1 MENEMFSKL
10 AAKMGVTSAR
20 IIRQAQEY
28 VRLSAVRCTALGNI
42 TATGKTVI
50 CLELAATSM
59 KQPLDKEYVIK
70 LSGLNKKQY
79 QSSLK
84 AMECLLGLESRL
96 GLRELAVQYGC
107 MEAVK
112 VAAQILER
120 YEESLPAA
128 QQHDLDL
135 SKPLFTTAALH
146 SACKCLKIKVDK
158 KLAASSGAK
167 KSIFDRLVVQ
177 LQKLGQAICKE
188 ASPLQEAAK
197 TAKKR
202 QKTLIE
208 SIEQVDEEDCSPS
221 SVKQQRGDEEEK
233 ATAQDYEE
241 WKRKILEN
249 ALKSTQA
256 EA

>member
-10 AAKMGVTSAR
+10 ASKMGISSAR
-20 IIRQAQEY
+20 IIRQAEEY
-28 VRLSAVRCTALGNI
+28 VRLSEVRCATLGNI
-42 TATGKTVI
+42 TATGKTVM
-50 CLELAATSM
+50 CLEMAATSM
-59 KQPLDKEYVIK
+59 KHPLDKEYVIK

-107 MEAVK
+107 MDAVK

-120 YEESLPAA
+120 YEQSLPAA

-135 SKPLFTTAALH
+135 SKPLFTTAALY
-146 SACKCLKIKVDK
+146 SACKCMKIKVDK
-158 KLAASSGAK
+158 KLTASSGAK

-177 LQKLGQAICKE
+177 LQKLGQDICKE
-188 ASPLQEAAK
+188 ASPLKEAAK
-197 TAKKR
+197 TAQKR
-202 QKTLIE
+202 QQTLLE
-208 SIEQVDEEDCSPS
+208 NLEQVEEDECAPS
-221 SVKQQRGDEEEK
+221 SIKQQREEEEEN

-249 ALKSTQA
+249 ALKSTKA